1 MSLLRLLIA
10 VALAGGVGVG
20 GLALRRRS
28 TPDHSRA
35 EGVRVPAWLRPGEG
49 GWSVLGFTSPMC
61 VACRQTPGVVAEALG
76 VPEEDLSDGPVRGVA
91 FHAVDVREHERLVEL
106 LDVTRTPT
114 VAVLD
119 PAGRVV
125 YATETNPDPATLR
138 EQLDLTPVSLE
149 QASVSRGAALSVA
162 VPRPGDRA

>member
-1 MSLLRLLIA
+1 MSLLRLVIA
-10 VALAGGVGVG
+10 VALAGGVGAG
-20 GLALRRRS
+20 GLALRRRT

-35 EGVRVPAWLRPGEG
+35 EGVQVPEWLRPGED

-61 VACRQTPGVVAEALG
+61 VACRQTAGVVAEALG
-76 VPEEDLSDGPVRGVA
+76 VPEEDLADGPVRGVA
-91 FHAVDVREHERLVEL
+91 FHAVDVREHEQLVEL

-125 YATETNPDPATLR
+125 YAAETNPDPAILR
-138 EQLDLTPVSLE
+138 EQLDLAPVSLE
-149 QASVSRGAALSVA
+149 RASVGRGAALSVA